1 MPLIQVRQSAVH
13 GRGVFAARPIG
24 KGRRRLARRSQFR
37 NYQVNIEMSHMR
49 HSNVNK
55 RRFKINCKS
64 PETLTNKEKHR
75 TSNIAGAIQ
84 ALTMPSRL
92 GACAKR

>member
-1 MPLIQVRQSAVH
+1 
-13 GRGVFAARPIG
+13 
-24 KGRRRLARRSQFR
+24 
-37 NYQVNIEMSHMR
+37 MR

-55 RRFKINCKS
+55 RGFKIDCKS

-84 ALTMPSRL
+84 ALTMAFKVRSLCETIAMELDFSGKDSFHDLALLRT
-92 GACAKR
+92 KY

>member
-1 MPLIQVRQSAVH
+1 
-13 GRGVFAARPIG
+13 
-24 KGRRRLARRSQFR
+24 
-37 NYQVNIEMSHMR
+37 MR

-55 RRFKINCKS
+55 RGFKIDCKS

-84 ALTMPSRL
+84 ALTMASRL